1 MNKAKEILIV
11 EDDKDM
17 QGFYKEMLKEEGY
30 NLTLASNGK
39 EGIERIKKKRFDLVI
54 LDIIMEE
61 PTGDRLFALLRK
73 SPMYKEVPVI
83 FVSVFKKDTYVCTK
97 ALGHVSYLEKPFT
110 KEDLLEEIRKS
121 IGQC

>member
-1 MNKAKEILIV
+1 MTKEILIV
-11 EDDKDM
+11 EDDQEI
-17 QGFYKEMLKEEGY
+17 QGFYKEMLKGEDY
-30 NLTLASNGK
+30 NLTIVSSGK
-39 EGIERIKKKRFDLVI
+39 EGITRIKEKRFDLII

-83 FVSVFKKDTYVCTK
+83 FVSVFKKEAYACTK
-97 ALGHVSYLEKPFT
+97 ALGHVSYLEKPFA
-110 KEDLLEEIRKS
+110 KEDLLEEIRKG